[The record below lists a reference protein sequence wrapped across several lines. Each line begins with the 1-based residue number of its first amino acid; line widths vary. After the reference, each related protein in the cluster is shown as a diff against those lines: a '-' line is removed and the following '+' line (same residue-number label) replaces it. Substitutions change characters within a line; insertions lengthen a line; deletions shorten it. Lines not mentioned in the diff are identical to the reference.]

1 MKWFIYAI
9 KNIFNYQGRARRSEY
24 GWFQLVNYVLQM
36 AFMLAFWLIVA
47 GAAAGSA
54 ALGGNE
60 ETMIIGV
67 GVVTIVIYVL
77 LLLYQIVIFLVSLS
91 VTARR
96 LHDLGWSGWWQLVL
110 FVLPLI
116 IMVIFIINMP
126 TNMQSERDVAQ
137 VMFFPFLLMGIYAIV
152 AFVVMCILLFKEGQ
166 IGANKYGEDPKEEER
181 ALLQHMREQMA
192 AKKMQE
198 KALTSPN
205 SAENSVEQNS
215 N

>member
-24 GWFQLVNYVLQM
+24 GWFQLVNYLLQM
-36 AFMLAFWLIVA
+36 AFMLVFWLIIA
-47 GAAAGSA
+47 GTAAGSM
-54 ALGGNE
+54 ALGRNE
-60 ETMIIGV
+60 ETMLMGV
-67 GVVTIVIYVL
+67 SIVAIVVYAL
-77 LLLYQIVIFLVSLS
+77 LLLYQVVIFLVSLS

-116 IMVIFIINMP
+116 IIVIFMINMP
-126 TNMQSERDVAQ
+126 TNMPSERDLAQ
-137 VMFFPFLLMGIYAIV
+137 AMFFPFLMMGIYALV

-205 SAENSVEQNS
+205 SAENTLEQNS

>member
-24 GWFQLVNYVLQM
+24 GWFQLVNYLLQM
-36 AFMLAFWLIVA
+36 AFMLVFWLIIA
-47 GAAAGSA
+47 GAAGSM
-54 ALGGNE
+54 ALGRNE
-60 ETMIIGV
+60 ETMLMGV
-67 GVVTIVIYVL
+67 SIVAIVVYAL
-77 LLLYQIVIFLVSLS
+77 LLLYQVVIFLVSLS

-116 IMVIFIINMP
+116 IIVIFMINMP
-126 TNMQSERDVAQ
+126 TNMPSERDLAQ
-137 VMFFPFLLMGIYAIV
+137 AMFFPFLMMGIYALV

-205 SAENSVEQNS
+205 SAENTLEQNS

>member
-24 GWFQLVNYVLQM
+24 GWFQLVNYLLQM

>member
-24 GWFQLVNYVLQM
+24 GWFQLVNYLLQM
-36 AFMLAFWLIVA
+36 AFMLVFWLIIA
-47 GAAAGSA
+47 GAAAGSMP
-54 ALGGNE
+54 LGRNE
-60 ETMIIGV
+60 ETMLMGV
-67 GVVTIVIYVL
+67 SIVAIVVYAL
-77 LLLYQIVIFLVSLS
+77 LLLYQVVIFLVSLS

-116 IMVIFIINMP
+116 IIVIFMINMP
-126 TNMQSERDVAQ
+126 TNMPSERDLAQ
-137 VMFFPFLLMGIYAIV
+137 AMFFPFLMMGIYAIV

-181 ALLQHMREQMA
+181 ALLQHMREQIA

-205 SAENSVEQNS
+205 SAENTLEQNS

>member
-24 GWFQLVNYVLQM
+24 GWFQLVNYLLQM
-36 AFMLAFWLIVA
+36 AFMLVFWLIIA
-47 GAAAGSA
+47 CAAAGSM
-54 ALGGNE
+54 ALGRNE
-60 ETMIIGV
+60 ETMLMGV
-67 GVVTIVIYVL
+67 SIVAIVVYAL
-77 LLLYQIVIFLVSLS
+77 LLLYQVVIFLVSLS

-116 IMVIFIINMP
+116 IIVIFMINMP
-126 TNMQSERDVAQ
+126 TNMPSERDLAQ
-137 VMFFPFLLMGIYAIV
+137 AMFFPFLMMGIYALV

-205 SAENSVEQNS
+205 SAENTLEQNS

>member
-24 GWFQLVNYVLQM
+24 GWFQLVNYLLQM

-47 GAAAGSA
+47 SAAAGSA
-54 ALGGNE
+54 ALGGNQ
-60 ETMIIGV
+60 ETMLMGV
-67 GVVTIVIYVL
+67 GVVAIVVYVL

-116 IMVIFIINMP
+116 IIVIFMINMP
-126 TNMQSERDVAQ
+126 TNMPSERDLAQ
-137 VMFFPFLLMGIYAIV
+137 AMFFPFLMMGIYALV

-205 SAENSVEQNS
+205 SAENTLEQNS

>member
-24 GWFQLVNYVLQM
+24 GWFQLVNYLLQM

-54 ALGGNE
+54 ALGGNQ
-60 ETMIIGV
+60 ETMLMGV
-67 GVVTIVIYVL
+67 GVVAIVVYVL
-77 LLLYQIVIFLVSLS
+77 LFLYQIVIFLVSLS

-126 TNMQSERDVAQ
+126 TNMPSERDLAQ
-137 VMFFPFLLMGIYAIV
+137 AMFFPFLLMGIYALV

-205 SAENSVEQNS
+205 SAENMVEQNS

>member
-24 GWFQLVNYVLQM
+24 GWFQLVNYLLQM
-36 AFMLAFWLIVA
+36 AFMLVFWLIIA
-47 GAAAGSA
+47 GAAAGSM
-54 ALGGNE
+54 ALGRNE
-60 ETMIIGV
+60 ETMLMGV
-67 GVVTIVIYVL
+67 SIVAIVVYAL
-77 LLLYQIVIFLVSLS
+77 LLLYQVVIFLVSLS

-116 IMVIFIINMP
+116 IIVIFIINMP
-126 TNMQSERDVAQ
+126 TNMPSERDLAQ
-137 VMFFPFLLMGIYAIV
+137 AMFFPFLMMGIYAIV

-181 ALLQHMREQMA
+181 ALLQHMREQIA

-205 SAENSVEQNS
+205 SAENTLEQNS